1 MVQVFI
7 VDFFLRIGKK
17 VFFQNCQKALNSVM
31 HWQISE
37 FSTSRFF
44 YPSSFFYSSDRARRD
59 EQKTPYNLPSKGP
72 LEFRRNF

>member
-44 YPSSFFYSSDRARRD
+44 YPSSFFTHLI
-59 EQKTPYNLPSKGP
+59 ELVEMSKKSI
-72 LEFRRNF
+72 